1 MKKSCLLIVLILAF
15 ANVNAQKIQE
25 IASKNIDE
33 AIPMFNKISDFKNTD
48 DIKLLGLGDVADLAK
63 ETKKLNTAF
72 TAYLIIKKNF
82 RNIVIPGDDWMLRPL
97 NAYMTSSAPADS
109 AALLSLLSTS
119 IPPYPKFANTE
130 FFELIA
136 WIKKYNLAHRQDM
149 VNFFGVAPN
158 TAIPPSYFLSA
169 YVYAIDKAYGQKL
182 SDKWSEN
189 TASDSVAYAD
199 IKTWLTT
206 VKSTGLSKDNQAL
219 VAKCNADL
227 LHNKAV
233 VKILSIDQKFPPKIL
248 NDRARYIANRILE
261 KLDKKT
267 IFYGSNVEVMRA
279 DLASS
284 MVLNNTPVYTA
295 GKCLGEDL
303 REKYNVFITDFTDT
317 AKLPMVYF
325 TAKKINDEVLT
336 GPEKAKDLYKNNDYL
351 DDKKDKNLLKGY
363 QPELLPYLKEQVS
376 QAVVD
381 KDGYAADGLFLLSNL
396 SKIDTDF
403 HF

>member
-1 MKKSCLLIVLILAF
+1 MKSSCLIIALILAF
-15 ANVNAQKIQE
+15 SNTDAQKIQE

-33 AIPMFNKISDFKNTD
+33 AIPMFNKVSDFKNTD

-63 ETKKLNTAF
+63 ESKKLNTAF
-72 TAYLIIKKNF
+72 TAYLISNKNF
-82 RNIVIPGDDWMLRPL
+82 RNIVILGDDWMLRPL

-109 AALLSLLSTS
+109 TALLSLLSSS

-136 WIKKYNLAHRQDM
+136 WIKKYNLAHQQDM
-149 VNFFGVAPN
+149 VNFWGVAPN
-158 TAIPPSYFLSA
+158 TSIPPSYFLSA

-182 SDKWSEN
+182 SEKWSEN

-206 VKSTGLSKDNQAL
+206 LKSTGLSKANQTL

-261 KLDKKT
+261 KL
-267 IFYGSNVEVMRA
+267 
-279 DLASS
+279 
-284 MVLNNTPVYTA
+284 
-295 GKCLGEDL
+295 GKS
-303 REKYNVFITDFTDT
+303 
-317 AKLPMVYF
+317 
-325 TAKKINDEVLT
+325 
-336 GPEKAKDLYKNNDYL
+336 
-351 DDKKDKNLLKGY
+351 
-363 QPELLPYLKEQVS
+363 EL
-376 QAVVD
+376 
-381 KDGYAADGLFLLSNL
+381 
-396 SKIDTDF
+396 
-403 HF
+403 